1 LCDGQVTVDSIV
13 ADVSDLQ
20 RLLKESWILVEEQ
33 QERLAGSFYARIF
46 LKQPAIRDLF
56 PLTMDVQRARL
67 LGAIVGAIQSV
78 DDPDRFDEYLR
89 SLGRDHRK
97 FNVVAEQYEV
107 VGAALIESLRA
118 FAKDQWTPEYDQA
131 WRDAYDVI
139 ARKMVAGAES
149 DCNPAWWHAEVTM
162 HERRARDIAVMTIKP
177 LQQLN
182 YRAGQYVSIE
192 SPAHHPRV
200 WRTYSVANSPRAD
213 GTMDFHV
220 RALGAGWLSGALV
233 RRIKVGELIRVASPM
248 GSMVLDRRS
257 TRDIVFMAGGTG
269 LAPIRALLEEL
280 TSFNRTRWVH
290 MFFGV
295 RHRTDLYDLP
305 YLQALSEAYPWL
317 SVVPI
322 CSHDNDWGGEV
333 GTISD
338 VVSRLGPWHEHDFFV
353 SGSPSMIRAS
363 LRALCNLRV
372 PHTRIRYD
380 AFSDY

>member
-1 LCDGQVTVDSIV
+1 
-13 ADVSDLQ
+13 VSDLQ
-20 RLLKESWILVEEQ
+20 RLLKESWTLVEEQ
-33 QERLAGSFYARIF
+33 QERLAGYFYARIF
-46 LKQPAIRDLF
+46 LKQPAIREMF
-56 PLTMDVQRARL
+56 PVTMDVQRARL
-67 LGAIVGAIQSV
+67 LGAIVTAVQAV
-78 DDPDRFDEYLR
+78 DDPERFDDYLR

-97 FNVVAEQYEV
+97 FNVMAEQYEV

-118 FAKDQWTPEYDQA
+118 FARDQWTPEYDQA

-139 ARKMVAGAES
+139 ARKMLAGAES
-149 DCNPAWWHAEVTM
+149 DCNPAWWHGEVIM
-162 HERRARDIAVMTIKP
+162 HERRARDIAVMTVKP

-200 WRTYSVANSPRAD
+200 WRTYSVANAPRAD
-213 GTMDFHV
+213 GTMDFHI

-233 RRIKVGELIRVASPM
+233 RRIRVGELIRLASPM

-257 TRDIVFMAGGTG
+257 THDIVFMAGGTG

-280 TSFNRTRWVH
+280 TTFNRTRWVH

-295 RHRTDLYDLP
+295 RDRQDLYELP
-305 YLQALSEAYPWL
+305 YLQALAEAYPWL
-317 SVVPI
+317 SVIPI
-322 CSHDNDWGGEV
+322 CSNDPDWGGEV

-338 VVSRLGPWHEHDFFV
+338 VVSRFGPWREHDFFV

-363 LRALCNLRV
+363 LRALNNLQV

-380 AFSDY
+380 AFSDH

>member
-1 LCDGQVTVDSIV
+1 LCDGQVTVDSNV

-20 RLLKESWILVEEQ
+20 RLLKESWTLVEEQ
-33 QERLAGSFYARIF
+33 QERLAGYFYARIF
-46 LKQPAIRDLF
+46 LKQPAIREMF
-56 PLTMDVQRARL
+56 PVTMDVQRARL
-67 LGAIVGAIQSV
+67 LGAIVTAVQSV
-78 DDPDRFDEYLR
+78 DDPERFDEYLR

-97 FNVVAEQYEV
+97 FHVMAEQYEI

-118 FAKDQWTPEYDQA
+118 FAKDQWSPEFDQA

-139 ARKMVAGAES
+139 ARKMLAGAEA
-149 DCNPAWWHAEVTM
+149 DCNPAWWHGEVIM
-162 HERRARDIAVMTIKP
+162 HERRSRDIAVMTVKP

-200 WRTYSVANSPRAD
+200 WRTYSVANAPRAD
-213 GTMDFHV
+213 GTLDFHV
-220 RALGAGWLSGALV
+220 RALGVGWLSGALV
-233 RRIKVGELIRVASPM
+233 RRVRAGELLRLASPM

-280 TSFNRTRWVH
+280 TTFNRTRWVH

-295 RHRTDLYDLP
+295 RDRQDLYELP
-305 YLQALSEAYPWL
+305 YLQALAEAYPWL

-322 CSHDNDWGGEV
+322 CSNDPDWGGEV

-338 VVSRLGPWHEHDFFV
+338 VVSRFGPWREHDFFV
-353 SGSPSMIRAS
+353 SGSPAMIRAS
-363 LRALCNLRV
+363 LRALSNLQV

-380 AFSDY
+380 AFSDH